1 MARLDGVKGLHI
13 LPFRTGDVRPNRW
26 FFSLY
31 LKEAGLDRDTVIE
44 NLQDQGIQT
53 RPIWALIHEQ
63 ADYPRNEAY
72 ALDKAQEY
80 RRYIVNL
87 PCSTNL
93 TLDQCERVCQA
104 VLSL

>member
-1 MARLDGVKGLHI
+1 M
-13 LPFRTGDVRPNRW
+13 RTCR
-26 FFSLY
+26 
-31 LKEAGLDRDTVIE
+31 T
-44 NLQDQGIQT
+44 
-53 RPIWALIHEQ
+53 WALIHEQ